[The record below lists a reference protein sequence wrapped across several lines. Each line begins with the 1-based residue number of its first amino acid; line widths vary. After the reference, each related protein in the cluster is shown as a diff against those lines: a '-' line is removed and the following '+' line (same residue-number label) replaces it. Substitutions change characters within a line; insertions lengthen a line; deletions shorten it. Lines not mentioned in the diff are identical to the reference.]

1 MTFRIAV
8 PKAPGIVGF
17 MTEQVTPI
25 GCTVTKPHSLIAGGL
40 VVVVV
45 AKRLDDGVVV
55 GVTDGGV
62 GVFVGVWVWVIVGVL
77 VLVGVDVF
85 VGVLV
90 GVIVLVGV
98 LDGVA
103 VGVRN

>member
-17 MTEQVTPI
+17 ITEQVTPI

-45 AKRLDDGVVV
+45 ATRLNEGVVV

-62 GVFVGVWVWVIVGVL
+62 GVFVGVSVVVWVWVGVMVGVILGVGVL
-77 VLVGVDVF
+77 LDVG
-85 VGVLV
+85 
-90 GVIVLVGV
+90 
-98 LDGVA
+98 